1 MAHDS
6 IEWVLA
12 SIILFFMHKGVPAG
26 PNLREHIQ
34 GEAEGKGKA
43 EQCHLA
49 IPVNSAYG

>member
-43 EQCHLA
+43 E
-49 IPVNSAYG
+49 